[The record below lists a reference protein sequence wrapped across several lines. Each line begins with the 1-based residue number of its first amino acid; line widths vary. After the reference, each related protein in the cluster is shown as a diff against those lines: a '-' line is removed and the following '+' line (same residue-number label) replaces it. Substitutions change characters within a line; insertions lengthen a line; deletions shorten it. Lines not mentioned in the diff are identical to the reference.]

1 MLKDITEYYQERAEK
16 YQQYLT
22 SLPFEEREKVLS
34 DSLSKCNQL
43 NDAWNKRDSVVASIS
58 YIKEFASTSLTEAD
72 KKERD
77 RNKRK
82 TKHRQ

>member
-1 MLKDITEYYQERAEK
+1 MINVTEYYHRFRDK
-16 YQQYLT
+16 YESDLAT
-22 SLPFEEREKVLS
+22 LSPKEREKKL
-34 DSLSKCNQL
+34 KEAQAMCNQL

-58 YIKEFASTSLTEAD
+58 YIKEFAETSLTEAD